1 MFSEQSYRFISE
13 TVFSIEFSGLHY
25 CLFIKVLFAC
35 LICDSFYSLSKL
47 FHFVKHFLFYF
58 LSFVLCRS
66 IRVHLSATKA
76 IISLCPLSVN
86 RKLYLFSHIFI
97 FPQKPHK
104 SCSDKSCI
112 LCFYLELYELCII
125 FILNFSLHVNIY
137 FRCVYFDV
145 PYRKYIM
152 SFLQSIYFHK
162 KPQEQGYQQML
173 LLFLR
178 LS

>member
-1 MFSEQSYRFISE
+1 MLVSFATAFI
-13 TVFSIEFSGLHY
+13 VY
-25 CLFIKVLFAC
+25 QNCFI
-35 LICDSFYSLSKL
+35 LSST
-47 FHFVKHFLFYF
+47 FLFYF

-66 IRVHLSATKA
+66 VRVHLSATKA

-97 FPQKPHK
+97 FPQKPHN
-104 SCSDKSCI
+104 SCSDKSCT
-112 LCFYLELYELCII
+112 LCFYFELYELCII

>member
-97 FPQKPHK
+97 FPQKPHN
-104 SCSDKSCI
+104 SCSDKSCT
-112 LCFYLELYELCII
+112 LCFYAKLYELCII
-125 FILNFSLHVNIY
+125 FIFKFPIVCQHFPVCTYAFRVNAQKILSHVLPMECLLY
-137 FRCVYFDV
+137 
-145 PYRKYIM
+145 
-152 SFLQSIYFHK
+152 QSY
-162 KPQEQGYQQML
+162 
-173 LLFLR
+173 
-178 LS
+178 LSQYNHFCLSS